1 MELVSGAGPRC
12 RGVRTCLDHS
22 NIPKKMPLAPTH
34 PPPCPEGA
42 HSARASW
49 KFYLL
54 PRPLLKCMPN
64 MGRVGSCKSKSW
76 SRSTRSAWSRETL
89 PDFRFRLQRSL
100 TCPANCLRLL
110 PAVFSKPL
118 NLPGRCPGLL
128 PADYPAF

>member
-12 RGVRTCLDHS
+12 RGVRTCVDHS
-22 NIPKKMPLAPTH
+22 NIPKKMPLAPT
-34 PPPCPEGA
+34 PPSMARGCALLSTRIVEIL
-42 HSARASW
+42 SAAPSTTEVHAQHGSSW
-49 KFYLL
+49 KLQ
-54 PRPLLKCMPN
+54 
-64 MGRVGSCKSKSW
+64 SKSW

-128 PADYPAF
+128 PADYPAC